1 MSEEVADPDPWY
13 CNKCQ
18 SWFLNKSEYF
28 SLWHI
33 CAKPLEDWSRFYR
46 HLRLEHFLGEAA
58 RRKWRHFVREYV
70 LYHRFV
76 GIATTRSSS
85 SSSSYATAHSAGSS
99 AYSAGSSEDEGER

>member
-1 MSEEVADPDPWY
+1 MSEEVADPDPWH

-18 SWFLNKSEYF
+18 SWFLNESEYF
-28 SLWHI
+28 SLWHL

-58 RRKWRHFVREYV
+58 RRKWRQFVREYV

-76 GIATTRSSS
+76 GIAATRSSS

>member
-46 HLRLEHFLGEAA
+46 HLRLEDFLGEAA
-58 RRKWRHFVREYV
+58 RRKWRQFVREYV
-70 LYHRFV
+70 LYQRFV

-85 SSSSYATAHSAGSS
+85 SSSSYATAHSAGPS